1 MDTVKPLRQVR
12 SRVFDSER
20 WQGYAPRSDDII
32 IGTYSK
38 CGTTWMQRIVSMLVF
53 ASAEPR
59 QIWDLSPWPDMR
71 LFGPVEAT
79 LEKAEAQTH
88 RRFFK
93 THLPYDA
100 LPLHDG
106 VKVVHVAR
114 DGRDAALS
122 LHNHLSN
129 FTANTLDRLDE
140 ISIADPKFGD
150 PYPRAASD
158 SADFF
163 HDWISDECS
172 DGQGDTG
179 LSFFQ
184 TENSYWQARRNPN
197 LLLVHYADL
206 IRDRAREMRRIAN
219 FLEISISDPLW
230 PALVDAA
237 SFESMRRQG
246 DELIPAL
253 EMLWGEQ
260 GAQRFFHKGSNRRW
274 EGIFRPL
281 DLDLYDAKVGEAFT
295 PELAGWIEHGSSATE
310 RKMTQPI
317 SRHDRDGRR

>member
-1 MDTVKPLRQVR
+1 MNTVTPLRQIR

-20 WQGYAPRSDDII
+20 WQNYIPRNDDII

-53 ASAEPR
+53 ASAEPK
-59 QIWDLSPWPDMR
+59 QIWDISPWPDMR
-71 LFGPVEAT
+71 LFGPIEVM

-100 LPLHDG
+100 LPLQDG

-129 FTANTLDRLDE
+129 FTANTLAHLDE

-150 PYPRAASD
+150 PYPRAALD
-158 SADFF
+158 PADFF
-163 HDWISDECS
+163 HDWISDES
-172 DGQGDTG
+172 NDGQGDPG
-179 LSFFQ
+179 VSFFQ
-184 TENSYWQARRNPN
+184 TEASYWNARGNQK

-206 IRDRAREMRRIAN
+206 IQDRMREMRRVAS
-219 FLEISISDPLW
+219 FLNISISESLW
-230 PALVDAA
+230 PALVEAA
-237 SFESMRRQG
+237 SFESMRQQG

-253 EMLWGEQ
+253 QILWGEQ

-274 EGIFRPL
+274 EGIFRPA
-281 DLDLYDAKVGEAFT
+281 DLNLYDAKVREAFS
-295 PELAGWIEHGSSATE
+295 PELANWIEHGSSSTE
-310 RKMTQPI
+310 RRMT
-317 SRHDRDGRR
+317 